1 MGFAVVAI
9 LIALGGAPTLLQT
22 AIAGTVGEDA
32 DIAQSMLVTVFNLAV
47 AGGGLL
53 GGLLLQK
60 IGPASFNSNPNLIKH
75 LSGRNPDPAPKIA
88 IGGTYKIK
96 KRNLIN

>member
-32 DIAQSMLVTVFNLAV
+32 DIAQSMLVTFFNLAV

-60 IGPASFNSNPNLIKH
+60 IGPASFT
-75 LSGRNPDPAPKIA
+75 IA
-88 IGGTYKIK
+88 IPT
-96 KRNLIN
+96 